1 MVNYTAAEQLALEKF
16 RASSLADLTHFSGYA
31 FEGDSALAVDF
42 LGQRYGLEYPGGNF
56 KSMAGSDDNLP
67 LPTQILLFHYLT
79 NKSEV
84 LETGKL
90 ISFKELPGGSIYI
103 QPFMNRAVNPLVRA
117 FGNEPEALLEAAVRI
132 GGQAN
137 EHGDVGVT
145 VRVFPRLPVTL
156 TLWRADDEFPA
167 SGNILFD
174 SSAPAILPTEDYA
187 VLAGTLVAKLK
198 ALKA

>member
-16 RASSLADLTHFSGYA
+16 RAFSLADLIHFSGYA
-31 FEGDSALAVDF
+31 CEGDSALAVDF
-42 LGQRYGLEYPGGNF
+42 LDQRYELEYPGGMF
-56 KSMAGSDDNLP
+56 KSIAGSDDNLP

-117 FGNEPEALLEAAVRI
+117 FGNEPEALLEAAARI

-145 VRVFPRLPVTL
+145 IRVFPRLPVTL

-167 SGNILFD
+167 SGNVLFD

-198 ALKA
+198 ALKV